1 MAESSEQDQ
10 DLLTGES
17 NDYRIRKT
25 YSAKTMLRRNK
36 SYKVGRTIT
45 VKFSLVFRVL
55 LLFIKL
61 TFPLHCYIIRSNE
74 ILKK

>member
-10 DLLTGES
+10 DLTGES

-36 SYKVGRTIT
+36 SYKVGRTKFVKLNIGFCVFFQKNKIT
-45 VKFSLVFRVL
+45 FK
-55 LLFIKL
+55 
-61 TFPLHCYIIRSNE
+61 LHCFD
-74 ILKK
+74 KQ